1 MKTEWDTRKA
11 DRNVRKH
18 GVDFDEAATV
28 FLNPLALIFTDEWH
42 SEVEEREL
50 IIGHSGDG
58 RLLVVCFTARGESVR
73 IISARQAT
81 AKEQKGYEENAL
93 R

>member
-1 MKTEWDTRKA
+1 MKTEWDTKKA

-28 FLNPLALIFTDEWH
+28 FINPLSLIFDDEWH
-42 SEVEEREL
+42 SEEEEREL
-50 IIGHSGDG
+50 IIGHSVNG
-58 RLLVVCFTARGESVR
+58 RLLVVSFTAREDSVR

-81 AKEQKGYEENAL
+81 AKEQKGYEENAN